1 MDKNQLPPLQQA
13 SIFDVRAM
21 SEAERA
27 SLGYLVLVMRRWPQ
41 GFSWE
46 ALDLQLWLPDA
57 GPSPE
62 LLKAYQ
68 AKQIDWEE
76 FAQRYRV
83 EQIGNWRR
91 AGYYKVGKGDEG
103 RRESQMSPLQ
113 HLDELRRQYGLVTV
127 LCHERKGHCHRY
139 VLEELAH
146 DKDGSKQSTSQILA
160 PPPMQEQEKPYLEV
174 ILGHI
179 TDQYSD
185 RAICLKRLLALI
197 IFSCLRFSA
206 THILAT
212 SSFFLCSSLSSICFS
227 PQRD

>member
-1 MDKNQLPPLQQA
+1 MGPLQEILGGPIKGIPLHDDRQLALKGGIMDKNQLPPLQQA

-83 EQIGNWRR
+83 EQIANWRR
-91 AGYYKVGKGDEG
+91 AGYYKVGKGDERSRNRCADQAFRPA
-103 RRESQMSPLQ
+103 RRVSRPF
-113 HLDELRRQYGLVTV
+113 RRI
-127 LCHERKGHCHRY
+127 
-139 VLEELAH
+139 
-146 DKDGSKQSTSQILA
+146 SM
-160 PPPMQEQEKPYLEV
+160 PN
-174 ILGHI
+174 
-179 TDQYSD
+179 
-185 RAICLKRLLALI
+185 
-197 IFSCLRFSA
+197 
-206 THILAT
+206 
-212 SSFFLCSSLSSICFS
+212 
-227 PQRD
+227 

>member
-21 SEAERA
+21 SEAQRA
-27 SLGYLVLVMRRWPQ
+27 SLGYLVLVMRKWPQ

-46 ALDLQLWLPDA
+46 ALDLQIWLPDA

-103 RRESQMSPLQ
+103 RCESQMSPLQ
-113 HLDELRRQYGLVTV
+113 HLDALGRQYGLVTV
-127 LCHERKGHCHRY
+127 LCHERTGHCHRY
-139 VLEELAH
+139 VLEKLSHE
-146 DKDGSKQSTSQILA
+146 KDGSEQSGSLFACPVAYQ
-160 PPPMQEQEKPYLEV
+160 
-174 ILGHI
+174 
-179 TDQYSD
+179 D
-185 RAICLKRLLALI
+185 
-197 IFSCLRFSA
+197 SA
-206 THILAT
+206 H
-212 SSFFLCSSLSSICFS
+212 
-227 PQRD
+227 